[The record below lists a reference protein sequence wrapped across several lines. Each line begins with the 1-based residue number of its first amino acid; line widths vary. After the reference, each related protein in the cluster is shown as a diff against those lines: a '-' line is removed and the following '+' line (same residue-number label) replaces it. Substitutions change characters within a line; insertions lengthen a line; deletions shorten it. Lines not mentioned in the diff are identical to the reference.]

1 MDEHLRTPDTAPIHL
16 DPSTTVFRQ
25 GDRGTCAYLVESGSF
40 QVLHRT
46 NDGTVHSSRASAG
59 DVLGELALVDGGA
72 RNSTAVAETV
82 AVLVPITRATIR
94 GKLEAAEP
102 VTRAVMSALIRRLR
116 EVLDPARRGPP
127 ALQATRLRAP
137 AADELRLASVIEG
150 ALAGDHLEARFQ
162 PIVCC
167 DGLRPVG
174 FEALLRFRDG
184 HHPGQPVA
192 RIIQVA
198 EQTGLIER
206 IGVRMLAAAQDF
218 RDRLASMEGMGHD
231 LFVAVNVSAEQLDR
245 PRASRDLLR
254 LLQDRGGQ
262 HIHLEIT
269 ETALARNPARLRR
282 LLGHFQ
288 RTGAHLSLDDFGTG
302 YSSIGYLNRFPLDVL
317 KIDRSFVSAL
327 ERRPMAANLV
337 RAIAGLAREL
347 GISTVAEGV
356 ESGAQLGIVRQAGC
370 HYAQGFYLS
379 PALAASR
386 ALGWLGGSS
395 GDGA

>member
-1 MDEHLRTPDTAPIHL
+1 MEEHRHMPDSAPIHL
-16 DPSTTVFRQ
+16 GPGATVFEQ
-25 GDRGTCAYLVESGSF
+25 GTRGSCAYLVESGSF
-40 QVLHRT
+40 RVLHRT
-46 NDGTVHSSRASAG
+46 ADGAVHRSRAGAG
-59 DVLGELALVDGGA
+59 DVLGELALVEGAA
-72 RNSTAVAETV
+72 RNSTAVAETA
-82 AVLVPITRATIR
+82 AVLVPITRTTIR

-116 EVLDPARRGPP
+116 EVLDPARHGPP
-127 ALQATRLRAP
+127 ALQATRLRGP
-137 AADELRLASVIEG
+137 AADELRLASMIEN
-150 ALAGDHLEARFQ
+150 ALSSDRLEARFQ
-162 PIVCC
+162 PIVSC
-167 DGLRPVG
+167 DGLSPAG
-174 FEALLRFRDG
+174 FEALLRFRG
-184 HHPGQPVA
+184 EHQPEQPIA

-198 EQTGLIER
+198 EQTGLIEK
-206 IGVRMLAAAQDF
+206 IGLRMLGAAQDF
-218 RDRLASMEGMGHD
+218 RDRLVAAAQARAS

-254 LLQDRGGQ
+254 LLQERGGH

-288 RTGAHLSLDDFGTG
+288 RTGVHLSLDDFGTG
-302 YSSIGYLNRFPLDVL
+302 YSSIGYLNRFPMDVL
-317 KIDRSFVSAL
+317 KIDRSFVAAL

-386 ALGWLGGSS
+386 ALGWLRGST
-395 GDGA
+395 GDRT